1 MVGSTRK
8 KSKNIQKEQVKKS
21 SVMTV
26 PQLRKAFE
34 KIDMETRKILAKHP
48 INESSISE
56 FQKTWKVTFHKNI
69 NSETAKSY
77 LELQTK
83 VKKQKGKKG
92 TRKQR
97 GGSAPVD
104 YMLRPGLDGTHGSYL
119 PYVSSGL
126 SFYNSINNIAMDSDC
141 GKVDITP
148 QISADMGSNKFV
160 GGSSQQ
166 GMFGGQRM
174 ITSSVPPSLLQ
185 DVQDYSLSRPLGS
198 SPSVLDTK
206 YQPR

>member
-1 MVGSTRK
+1 MVGLTRK
-8 KSKNIQKEQVKKS
+8 KTKNIKKEQVKKS

-26 PQLRKAFE
+26 PQLRRAFE
-34 KIDMETRKILAKHP
+34 RIDMETRKILAKHP
-48 INESSISE
+48 IDESSVLE
-56 FQKTWKVTFHKNI
+56 FQKTWKLTFHKTI
-69 NSETAKSY
+69 DTATAKSY

-83 VKKQKGKKG
+83 SKKQKGTKGTKG
-92 TRKQR
+92 TRKEGKKQQ

-104 YMLRPGLDGTHGSYL
+104 YMLRPGLDGTHGNYL

-160 GGSSQQ
+160 GG
-166 GMFGGQRM
+166 QRM
-174 ITSSVPPSLLQ
+174 IQPSVPPSLLQ

-206 YQPR
+206 YQSR

>member
-1 MVGSTRK
+1 MVGLTRK
-8 KSKNIQKEQVKKS
+8 KTKKVQSKAL
-21 SVMTV
+21 TV

-34 KIDMETRKILAKHP
+34 KIDMETRKIIAKHP
-48 INESSISE
+48 INESSVLE
-56 FQKTWKVTFHKNI
+56 FQKTWKATFHKTI
-69 NSETAKSY
+69 DDSTAKSY

-83 VKKQKGKKG
+83 SKKQKKKRE

-104 YMLRPGLDGTHGSYL
+104 YMLRPGIDGTHGNYL

-148 QISADMGSNKFV
+148 GISADMGSNKVQFI
-160 GGSSQQ
+160 
-166 GMFGGQRM
+166 GGQRM
-174 ITSSVPPSLLQ
+174 IQPSVPPSLLQ
-185 DVQDYSLSRPLGS
+185 DVQDSLLSRPLGS

-206 YQPR
+206 YQAR